1 MEKKNQ
7 LRSYCQNG
15 LSSREVVA
23 RDLPHPMPLSL
34 LNRKQQPYFMRKA
47 EDPGVLAGRANS
59 LFYPSPLAGEGRVR
73 GNKKRG
79 ITEQGNNFIIYPLI
93 GFECLR
99 TQNHFPRQGGSQT
112 TSGFTLIELLVVVLI
127 IGILAAVALP
137 QYKMAVDK
145 SRLSKLLAI
154 TNSVAQAEEAYYLAN
169 NKYSRDWEELAL
181 SLPGTV
187 TDNVIS
193 TEEWSASILSDG
205 AGGVKAV
212 DRRVPEVK
220 IWRFFNHN
228 PILPGQNA
236 CYATIGNERANKLC
250 KLISHRARANNDLA
264 NPYDLIY
271 SFQ

>member
-1 MEKKNQ
+1 MKN
-7 LRSYCQNG
+7 
-15 LSSREVVA
+15 
-23 RDLPHPMPLSL
+23 
-34 LNRKQQPYFMRKA
+34 KQA
-47 EDPGVLAGRANS
+47 
-59 LFYPSPLAGEGRVR
+59 
-73 GNKKRG
+73 
-79 ITEQGNNFIIYPLI
+79 
-93 GFECLR
+93 
-99 TQNHFPRQGGSQT
+99 
-112 TSGFTLIELLVVVLI
+112 FTLIELLVVILI

-205 AGGVKAV
+205 AWGVKAV

-228 PILPGQNA
+228 SSLPGQNA

-250 KLISHRARANNDLA
+250 KLISHRANNDLA
-264 NPYDLIY
+264 NPYDLMY